1 MSWDGY
7 IDNMVA
13 SGKETISKGCIIGLN
28 GSVWTPSGTG
38 VVLPISAPEAKKIA
52 DSMAPKNETVG
63 GVLAASGITIGGT
76 KYMFLRDFDGDGR
89 IISCKKVGVGN
100 LVLQST
106 IQAIIIAFIP
116 EDKSSGFGVANKA
129 VDDIA
134 KYLEGTG
141 Y

>member
-7 IDNMVA
+7 IDTMVG
-13 SGKETISKGCIIGLN
+13 SGAGNITKGCIIGLN

-38 VVLPISAPEAKKIA
+38 VCLPISAPEAKKLA
-52 DSMAPKNETVG
+52 DCMAPKNESVQTT
-63 GVLAASGITIGGT
+63 LATSGITVGGT

-89 IISCKKVGVGN
+89 IISCKKNGVGN

-116 EDKSSGFGVANKA
+116 EDKTSGMGAAGMA
-129 VDDIA
+129 VDSIA